1 MENLE
6 NILKQIPQV
15 EKILQSEKLSEFIS
29 ELGKGIVVNI
39 IREEIRSFRENF
51 DKDQEID
58 VEKLMSSIVES
69 CLRKKRRKL
78 QRVINGTGVVIHTNL
93 GRAPVSEE
101 LFRSLAENLSGY
113 CNLELDLPSGKRGK
127 RGGFTEEL
135 ICNLTAAEDALIVN
149 NNAASVFLILSE
161 FANGK
166 DVVISRGELVQ
177 IGGGFRIPDIL
188 KQTGARLIEVGTT
201 NITETEDYR
210 KAISENTAMI
220 LSVHQSNFKIE
231 GFSKAATLKDL
242 AGLKSS
248 SVLFI
253 RDLGSGNLL
262 VDARFPKSFEPTVSH
277 ELSQGAD
284 IVCFSGDKMLGGC
297 QAGII
302 VGKKE
307 LIGRLKKNPLMRMLR
322 TDKITYYILQET
334 LIHYANRNI
343 DKISLWNTIFQNKKT
358 LGNKANR
365 LMKKVRA
372 ENRKELIARV
382 PAKSVFGGGSL
393 PTLKVESVAVRISI
407 PGMSGKEISDTFLNH
422 PIPIVGYIADDK
434 FTLDLR
440 TIADNEIPEVAGVI
454 DRLAGTDQTN

>member
-15 EKILQSEKLSEFIS
+15 EKILQSEKMSEFIS
-29 ELGKGIVVNI
+29 ALGKGIVVNV
-39 IREEIRSFRENF
+39 IREEIKLFRENF

-58 VEKLMSSIVES
+58 IERLMSSIVKS
-69 CLRKKRRKL
+69 CARKKREKL

-93 GRAPVSEE
+93 GRAPVSEK
-101 LFRSLAENLSGY
+101 LLRGLSVKLSGY

-127 RGGFTEEL
+127 RGGFAEEL
-135 ICNLTAAEDALIVN
+135 ICNLTSAEDALIVN

-166 DVVISRGELVQ
+166 DVLISRGELVQ

-201 NITETEDYR
+201 NITELDDY
-210 KAISENTAMI
+210 KNAITENTTML

-231 GFSKAATLKDL
+231 GFSKAATLKEL
-242 AGLKSS
+242 AGLKNSS
-248 SVLFI
+248 MLFI

-284 IVCFSGDKMLGGC
+284 ILCFSGDKMLGGC

-302 VGKKE
+302 VGRKD
-307 LIGRLKKNPLMRMLR
+307 LIQRLKKNPLMRMFR
-322 TDKITYYILQET
+322 VDKITYYLLQET
-334 LIHYANRNI
+334 LIHYANRDI
-343 DKISLWNTIFQNKKT
+343 EKISLWSTIFQNKKT

-365 LMKKVRA
+365 LMKRVKA
-372 ENRKELIARV
+372 ENKKEFITRV

-393 PTLKVESVAVRISI
+393 PTLKVESIAVQISI
-407 PGMSGKEISDTFLNH
+407 PGISSKEISDKFLNH
-422 PIPIVGYIADDK
+422 AIPIIGYIFNDK
-434 FTLDLR
+434 FTIDLR
-440 TIADNEIPEVAGVI
+440 TIADNEIPEVADAI
-454 DRLAGTDQTN
+454 DSLTGTGQTY

>member
-15 EKILQSEKLSEFIS
+15 EKILQSEKISEFIPQ
-29 ELGKGIVVNI
+29 LGKGIVVNI
-39 IREEIRSFRENF
+39 IREEIKLFREQF

-58 VEKLMSSIVES
+58 IEGLMSSIIES
-69 CLRKKRRKL
+69 CVRKRREKL

-93 GRAPVSEE
+93 GRSPISEE
-101 LFRSLAENLSGY
+101 LLLGLSKKLSGY

-135 ICNLTAAEDALIVN
+135 ICALTSAEDALIVN

-161 FANGK
+161 FARGK
-166 DVVISRGELVQ
+166 DVVISRSELVQ

-201 NITETEDYR
+201 NMTEIDDYR
-210 KAISENTAMI
+210 KAITEDTAMI

-231 GFSKAATLKDL
+231 GFTKAATLKEL
-242 AGLKSS
+242 AGLKNSS
-248 SVLFI
+248 RLFV

-284 IVCFSGDKMLGGC
+284 ILCFSGDKMLGGC

-302 VGKKE
+302 VGRKD
-307 LIGRLKKNPLMRMLR
+307 LIQQLKKNPLMRMLR
-322 TDKITYYILQET
+322 VDKITYYLLQET
-334 LIHYANRNI
+334 LIQFANRDI
-343 DKISLWNTIFQNKKT
+343 EKISLWNIIFQNKKI
-358 LGNKANR
+358 LGNKINR
-365 LMKKVRA
+365 LTKKVKS
-372 ENRKELIARV
+372 ENKKDIITRV
-382 PAKSVFGGGSL
+382 PIKSLFGGGTL
-393 PTLKVESVAVRISI
+393 PTLKIESAGIQIDMPGISA
-407 PGMSGKEISDTFLNH
+407 KEIYNRFLTM
-422 PIPIVGYIADDK
+422 PIPIVGYIIDDK

-440 TIADNEIPEVAGVI
+440 TISNDEIPEVADAI
-454 DRLAGTDQTN
+454 DNLIMADHI